1 MSSSHSSPPV
11 PTSHVLLQ
19 AEVSDA
25 LSVVCDHLDLL
36 SLARLRRVCKKLKH
50 TVSSHS
56 VWTDATKPS
65 PLQGMQ
71 WGATLTLRALQ
82 RKSVTTLLWLRRDH
96 SQLNWSPRSSAVI
109 RNMSTTAKQHML
121 QLALTAENVH
131 ADLFMPRHGVTL
143 GDFATWFALEG
154 NLADALSEAAT
165 KADETATTA
174 P

>member
-1 MSSSHSSPPV
+1 
-11 PTSHVLLQ
+11 
-19 AEVSDA
+19 
-25 LSVVCDHLDLL
+25 
-36 SLARLRRVCKKLKH
+36 
-50 TVSSHS
+50 
-56 VWTDATKPS
+56 
-65 PLQGMQ
+65 MQ